1 LTIISSDENSLKKQK
16 HEKHSKIGI
25 KALISLAIIEFLEN
39 WSLFVA
45 HFFTHLLIVCLK
57 GFFEYAL

>member
-1 LTIISSDENSLKKQK
+1 M
-16 HEKHSKIGI
+16 
-25 KALISLAIIEFLEN
+25 ISLAIIEFLEN